1 MLKITDLTLPSLL
14 KAYKQNEGDILM
26 YIEMKK
32 GNVVEGLT
40 GTYNDGNI
48 NTNIEVGSYSGVAIG
63 IFIVIFLL
71 VIGLSIWALVVL
83 IKNGNNMPVWAVVLS
98 WLFFVSSGPVLPLIL
113 VYSTKG
119 TK

>member
-40 GTYNDGNI
+40 GTYNDGN
-48 NTNIEVGSYSGVAIG
+48 TNIEVGAYSGVAIG
-63 IFIVIFLL
+63 IFIVFLL
-71 VIGLSIWALVVL
+71 VVMGLSIWALVVL
-83 IKNGNNMPVWAVVLS
+83 IKNGNNMPVWAIVLS
-98 WLFFVSSGPVLPLIL
+98 WLFFFFSGPILPLIL